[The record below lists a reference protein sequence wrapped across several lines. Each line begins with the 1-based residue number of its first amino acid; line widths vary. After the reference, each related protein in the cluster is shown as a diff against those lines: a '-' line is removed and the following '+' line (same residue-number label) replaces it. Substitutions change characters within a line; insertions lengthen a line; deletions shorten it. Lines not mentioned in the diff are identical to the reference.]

1 MIIKINIIKVL
12 ISFNQIKEIIN
23 SHNQKKCFD
32 CNNNIFFKD
41 IKIHND
47 DQTLNEII
55 YKNKSISRFGDGEYS
70 CIFGKKIRFQEPN
83 KTLGKRLLNILN
95 SREKN
100 LLIGINFPFRL
111 KDIDRFNIIAKN
123 YYKKLIKVYKF
134 NYINLFKNK
143 EYYSSRITRFYIDY
157 ESKKKVPKYIKKIKK
172 IWDNRE
178 VVFVEG
184 DKSRLGVGNDLF
196 SNAKSIQRIICP
208 SINAFNY
215 YNDIINEIE
224 NKVNKNKLILIA
236 LGPTATILSYDLYKL
251 GYQAI
256 DIGHIDIEYE
266 WYLRKT
272 LIKIP
277 INNKYVAESKKMQ
290 GKFTSVKDKN
300 YYKQIIGKI
309 PE

>member
-1 MIIKINIIKVL
+1 M
-12 ISFNQIKEIIN
+12 
-23 SHNQKKCFD
+23 
-32 CNNNIFFKD
+32 
-41 IKIHND
+41 
-47 DQTLNEII
+47 
-55 YKNKSISRFGDGEYS
+55 
-70 CIFGKKIRFQEPN
+70 
-83 KTLGKRLLNILN
+83 GKRLLNILN

-111 KDIDRFNIIAKN
+111 KDLDRFNIIAKN

-215 YNDIINEIE
+215 YNDIINQIE
-224 NKVNKNKLILIA
+224 NKVNKNKLKDNINCIRA
-236 LGPTATILSYDLYKL
+236 NSY
-251 GYQAI
+251 
-256 DIGHIDIEYE
+256 
-266 WYLRKT
+266 
-272 LIKIP
+272 
-277 INNKYVAESKKMQ
+277 N
-290 GKFTSVKDKN
+290 F
-300 YYKQIIGKI
+300 II
-309 PE
+309 